1 VFLHPGTQEEYALAR
16 VERKISKGYK
26 GFEFDTSKTVTLEQD
41 LSRRDLTINAIAQT
55 KNGDLV
61 DPFNGQ
67 EDLDNGLLR
76 HVSDAFS
83 EDPVRVLR
91 VARFAACFIN

>member
-1 VFLHPGTQEEYALAR
+1 MNQRLPNLFRCFHQ
-16 VERKISKGYK
+16 
-26 GFEFDTSKTVTLEQD
+26 QD

-91 VARFAACFIN
+91 VARFAEPSKNSVISTTSQQYFKKC

>member
-1 VFLHPGTQEEYALAR
+1 VLP
-16 VERKISKGYK
+16 
-26 GFEFDTSKTVTLEQD
+26 
-41 LSRRDLTINAIAQT
+41 T

-91 VARFAACFIN
+91 VARFAARFKPFGFDYPIFFGVFISNAQ